1 MANLTKT
8 QIAQIKKIITEH
20 MEVLMKIVVGDGKPS
35 PELLRKLGLPK
46 EITDLIT
53 DSYKYG
59 KLGVLKGK
67 DLSKMSTSEVEKLL
81 KKLTLTKN
89 QQKSIEYLQVKTQQS
104 IDTLQ
109 AKILA
114 NVMNTVVQDQLNM
127 YQTVKKVIP
136 EAMADPIERTE
147 RYKVIQ
153 KLREQSGD
161 WERDW
166 HRVAMT
172 EMWDAKVMGEAN
184 AIIDNESP
192 LSKKGK
198 DTMVF
203 KRPAPN
209 ACAQCVKHYLEPDGV
224 TPKLFKLSDLMA
236 NGTNYGKKT
245 ADWKPTVGVL
255 HPNCMCPLSV
265 MPDGYHFDAMGQLEP
280 DTP

>member
-1 MANLTKT
+1 MTNLTKA
-8 QIAQIKKIITEH
+8 QIDQIKKIISEH

-46 EITDLIT
+46 EITDLIS

-59 KLGVLKGK
+59 KLRILKNR
-67 DLSKMSTSEVEKLL
+67 DLSKMSQSEVETLL
-81 KKLTLTKN
+81 KKLNLTKN
-89 QQKSIEYLQVKTQQS
+89 QQKSVEYLQVKTQQS
-104 IDTLQ
+104 IDTLHT
-109 AKILA
+109 KILA
-114 NVMNTVVQDQLNM
+114 NVMNSIVQDKLNM
-127 YQTVKKVIP
+127 YENVQKVIP
-136 EAMADPIERTE
+136 EAIADHTD

-153 KLREQSGD
+153 KLREQSED
-161 WERDW
+161 WKRDW
-166 HRVAMT
+166 HRVAHT

-192 LSKKGK
+192 VSKKGS
-198 DTMVF
+198 DTLVF

-209 ACAQCVKHYLEPDGV
+209 ACPQCIKHYLEADGI
-224 TPKLFKLSDLMA
+224 TPKIFKLSELMS

-265 MPDGYHFDAMGQLEP
+265 MPDGYHFDAAGQLEP
-280 DTP
+280 DDD

>member
-1 MANLTKT
+1 MANLTKA
-8 QIAQIKKIITEH
+8 QIAKIKKIITEH

-59 KLGVLKGK
+59 KLGVLRGK
-67 DLSKMSTSEVEKLL
+67 DLSKMSQSEVEKLL
-81 KKLTLTKN
+81 KKLTLTKH
-89 QQKSIEYLQVKTQQS
+89 QQKTVEYLQIKTQQS
-104 IDTLQ
+104 IDTLH
-109 AKILA
+109 AKVLA
-114 NVMNTVVQDQLNM
+114 NVMNAVVQDQLNM
-127 YQTVKKVIP
+127 YDTVKKVVP
-136 EAMADPIERTE
+136 DAVAEHTE

-153 KLREQSGD
+153 QLREQSGD
-161 WERDW
+161 WARDW
-166 HRVAMT
+166 HRVAHT

-192 LSKKGK
+192 VSKKGSE
-198 DTMVF
+198 TLVF
-203 KRPAPN
+203 KRPGPN
-209 ACAQCVKHYLEPDGV
+209 ACAQCKKHYLESDGI
-224 TPKLFKLSDLMA
+224 TPKVFRLSDLMA

-245 ADWKPTVGVL
+245 ADWKPTVGIL

-265 MPDGYHFDAMGQLEP
+265 MPDGYHFDATGQLEP